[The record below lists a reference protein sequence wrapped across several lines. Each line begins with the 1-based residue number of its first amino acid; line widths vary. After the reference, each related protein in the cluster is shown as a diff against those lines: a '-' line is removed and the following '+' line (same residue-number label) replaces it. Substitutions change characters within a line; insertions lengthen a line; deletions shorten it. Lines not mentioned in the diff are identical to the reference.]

1 MTLLLALAI
10 ADVILLG
17 GWAGAPLSAS
27 PWYSLAHAALTVAAF
42 GVLVLDSRAAA
53 AEGRPGWSLWDW
65 NGLSLPLGAV
75 FGPAAILLFILFRPW
90 SLLARRTTQSGMP
103 FEVAVPARYRLHGSQ
118 LLTAR
123 LLDDRVRFPSAP
135 GVESIAT
142 ILRHG
147 DLEARCAALQTVVR
161 SFEPRLS
168 PLVAMAL
175 ADPDQTVR
183 ALAAAT
189 SAQVSANLADRIAR
203 FEAMPAP
210 GVQDRCDFAML
221 LQDHGCNNVLLS
233 QSQATALRAKA
244 ADRLT
249 ALLTD
254 PGLQAMRRD
263 AAARALAAL
272 QAHRPASSG
281 LAGVPSTAPA

>member
-17 GWAGAPLSAS
+17 GWAGEGLSAS
-27 PWYSLAHAALTVAAF
+27 PWYSLVHVAFTVAAF
-42 GVLVLDSRAAA
+42 GVLALDSRPAG
-53 AEGRPGWSLWDW
+53 AEGRPGWSPWDW

-90 SLLARRTTQSGMP
+90 SMLALRTTEHGMP
-103 FEVAVPARYRLHGSQ
+103 FEAAVPARHRLHGSQ

-123 LLDDRVRFPSAP
+123 LLDDRMRFPSAP

-147 DLEARCAALQTVVR
+147 DLESRCAALQTVVR

-189 SAQVSANLADRIAR
+189 SAQISANLAERIAR

-210 GVQDRCDFAML
+210 GVQDRFDFAML
-221 LQDHGCNNVLLS
+221 LYDHGCNNVLLS

-244 ADRLT
+244 TDRLT
-249 ALLTD
+249 ALLAD
-254 PGLQAMRRD
+254 PGLQARRRD
-263 AAARALAAL
+263 AAMKALATLKAY
-272 QAHRPASSG
+272 RPGASGS
-281 LAGVPSTAPA
+281 AGAPSMAPA